1 MVKETIFKFYIGQN
15 NKTKKAE
22 IQKAIR
28 IFNFEEVKG
37 FSVIPKVKGYWEGV
51 AENSFIVEVVNSLKN
66 PFSIQ
71 KAKRIKGILEFK
83 LKQFLVLVTEEK
95 INILN

>member
-1 MVKETIFKFYIGQN
+1 MDTTIFKFYIGQN

-22 IQKAIR
+22 VQKAIR
-28 IFNFEEVKG
+28 VFNFESVKG
-37 FSVIPKVKGYWEGV
+37 FSVIPKVKGYWESQ
-51 AENSFIVEVVNSLKN
+51 AENSFIIEVINSQEN

-83 LKQFLVLVTEEK
+83 LKQFLVLVTQEK
-95 INILN
+95 INILD